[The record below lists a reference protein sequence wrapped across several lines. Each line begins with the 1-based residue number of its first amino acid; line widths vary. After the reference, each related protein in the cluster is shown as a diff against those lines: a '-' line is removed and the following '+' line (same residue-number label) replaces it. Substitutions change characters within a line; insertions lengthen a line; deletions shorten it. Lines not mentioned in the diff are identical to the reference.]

1 MTKEEIA
8 YIINDIVGY
17 NVSTTNTPSDPTPLK
32 GILYFNE
39 NRITDQT
46 RNRYQFDFSNECIII
61 YYCKPLKI
69 KVSEIPPKWKLYK
82 QYDIINDTV
91 YKYMTN
97 PDDNEP
103 IVDYVDFDSIDVI
116 GIDDNYKGE

>member
-1 MTKEEIA
+1 MTKEEMA

-17 NVSTTNTPSDPTPLK
+17 NVSTTNTPTDP
-32 GILYFNE
+32 
-39 NRITDQT
+39 T
-46 RNRYQFDFSNECIII
+46 RNRYQFDFSNECVVI

-69 KVSEIPPKWKLYK
+69 KPSEIPPEWELYK